1 LLLRKP
7 VLWTLLIIVVGAST
21 ASHAQSAF
29 ENSSDDSSRNY
40 EDLWVPSVSFALA
53 VHNEKGDLTGTN
65 DAPAPGLNFN
75 LEETKSTTFAGLRM
89 GLELM
94 SPTFRALPFKPRFFA
109 AAGMHFAAPSNGLT
123 TLDDN
128 ASSQNDFRNVRLQGQ
143 VDIQNRSEIKA
154 PSRESRPVDDEL
166 LFEGQGNRVNSEQL
180 NQAWFLSIGAAFTFP
195 QTGFTIRVKPSFEYL
210 GESIET
216 TGAFILLTKN
226 FPDPAIPDLENYIVH
241 RANLRG
247 RDTHHSVGPGLEVEF
262 INHLDGNLSLSLFT
276 QLRVTWILNDTKT
289 VVTGF
294 AENDDA
300 TGSSVTPIAARY
312 TFERDRLNFRGGFGL
327 RLGWKKLAFGF

>member
-1 LLLRKP
+1 MLLRKP

-65 DAPAPGLNFN
+65 DSSGLNFN
-75 LEETKSTTFAGLRM
+75 LEQTKSTTFAGLRM
-89 GLELM
+89 GFELM
-94 SPTFRALPFKPRFFA
+94 SPTFRAMPFKPRFFA
-109 AAGMHFAAPSNGLT
+109 AAGMNFAAPSNGLT
-123 TLDDN
+123 TLDHN
-128 ASSQNDFRNVRLQGQ
+128 ARTRDDFRDVILQGK
-143 VDIQNRSEIKA
+143 VDRQDDLEIANPGKQ
-154 PSRESRPVDDEL
+154 SIPVDDAV

-180 NQAWFLSIGAAFTFP
+180 NQAWFLSIGAAFTYP
-195 QTGFTIRVKPSFEYL
+195 QRGFTIRVKPSFEYL
-210 GESIET
+210 GESIKT
-216 TGAFILLTKN
+216 TGEFILLTKE
-226 FPDPAIPDLENYIVH
+226 FHATIDDQENYTVH

-247 RDTHHSVGPGLEVEF
+247 RNTHHSVGPGLEVEF

-276 QLRVTWILNDTKT
+276 QLRVTWILNNNKT

-294 AENDDA
+294 AANDEDSDPFS
-300 TGSSVTPIAARY
+300 TVTPVFARY